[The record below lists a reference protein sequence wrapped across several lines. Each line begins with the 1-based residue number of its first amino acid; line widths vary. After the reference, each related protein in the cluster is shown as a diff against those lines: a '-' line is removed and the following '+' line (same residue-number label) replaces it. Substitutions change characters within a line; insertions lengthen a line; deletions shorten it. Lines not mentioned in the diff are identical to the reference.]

1 MTKEGAPGVNGPDPA
16 FDARELHGVE
26 LGTQLNQIA
35 AGDDRAG
42 RGAVFT
48 HVQVVQCILDLVGY
62 DQVRD
67 LSSLRLLEP
76 CFGEGEF
83 LLPAIERLLGSYAH
97 RGGTPDQAQQELMD
111 CVRGVELHSQS
122 YLATCNKVKQRLCAW
137 GMQETAAQRLVAA
150 WLKQDDFLLTKIPEC
165 FDTIVGNPPY
175 LRHERISAPLLA
187 EYKARYKTIYDRAD
201 LYIPFFERCLDLL
214 KPQGRLG
221 FVCANRWIKNRYGG
235 PLRDKVSKGFCLRYY
250 VDLEEISAFQEQ
262 VLAYPAIT
270 VMEACSPSI
279 PRTLTRVARAS
290 QIEVGDLKKI
300 SAALLDPAPPSS
312 AGVVKLPQVVQ
323 GTDPWLLDD
332 PVVLPLLRKLE
343 AEFPTLQEAGCK
355 VGIGVATGADRVFIG
370 DYETLPVEQ
379 SRKLPL
385 LMSADLHQSE
395 IRWQGRG
402 VINPFQEDG
411 SLVHLKAYP
420 RLARY
425 LHQHRK
431 QVAGRYV
438 AKRQPAHWYR
448 TIDRIYPALT
458 SRPKLLIPDIKGQ
471 ASVVYDPGK
480 YYPHH
485 NLYVVTSASW
495 NLLAL
500 QSVLRSSIA
509 LMFVAAYSVR
519 MSGGFLR
526 FQAQYLRRIRLPHWH
541 AVPLELREDL
551 VKASARTIQAQIDAP
566 VFRMFGLSEKDASII
581 SRFADKARVPAR
593 RASGSRANTSKSVL
607 K

>member
-1 MTKEGAPGVNGPDPA
+1 MRSKTVSLTTEPKEL
-16 FDARELHGVE
+16 FDARKAYGLK
-26 LGTQLNQIA
+26 LGTLLNQIA

-48 HVQVVQCILDLVGY
+48 QPQVVRCILDLVGY
-62 DQVRD
+62 DEMRD

-83 LLPAIERLLGSYAH
+83 LLPAIERLLGAYAQ
-97 RGGTPDQAQQELMD
+97 RGGTPGRAGQELLD

-122 YLATCNKVKQRLCAW
+122 YLAMCNKVKQRLCAW
-137 GMQETAAQRLVAA
+137 GMQETAAQSLVAA
-150 WLKQDDFLLTKIPEC
+150 WLKQDDFLLTKIPDR

-187 EYKARYKTIYDRAD
+187 EYRARYKTIYDRAD

-214 KPQGRLG
+214 NPQGRLG

-235 PLRDKVSKGFCLRYY
+235 PLRDKISKGFCLRYY
-250 VDLEEISAFQEQ
+250 VDLEEIRAFQEQ

-270 VMEACSPSI
+270 VMEAYSPSS
-279 PRTLTRVARAS
+279 PRTPTRVARAS
-290 QIEVGDLKKI
+290 QIEVADLKKI
-300 SAALLDPAPPSS
+300 SAALLDPAASS
-312 AGVVKLPQVVQ
+312 STRVGELPQVVQ

-370 DYETLPVEQ
+370 EYETLPVEQ

-385 LMSADLHQSE
+385 LMSTDLHQGE

-411 SLVHLKAYP
+411 SLVDLKAYP
-420 RLARY
+420 RLAQY
-425 LHQHRK
+425 LQQNRA
-431 QVAGRYV
+431 QVESRYV
-438 AKRQPAHWYR
+438 ARKQPERWYR

-495 NLLAL
+495 DLRAL
-500 QSVLRSSIA
+500 QSVLRSSVA
-509 LMFVAAYSVR
+509 LMFIAAYSVR

-526 FQAQYLRRIRLPHWH
+526 FQAQYLRRIRLPPWH
-541 AVPLELREDL
+541 TVPLELQADL
-551 VKASARTIQAQIDAP
+551 VTASARTIQAQIDAP
-566 VFRMFGLSEKDASII
+566 VFRMFGLSTEDARTVSQ
-581 SRFADKARVPAR
+581 FADKARVPAR
-593 RASGSRANTSKSVL
+593 RSLAPA
-607 K
+607 